1 MNLKRITAA
10 LVACCCMV
18 TATATAYADANL
30 DNIIGA
36 AQAAQGRYYYTGSEW
51 GWVVEV
57 YIATTDDGKLDDSR
71 SLLDSSHAAY
81 LGRAAFVTMLPD
93 TTSRFPG
100 MQRPVSISINGG
112 DNVSLT
118 NSILVSQNCASLGFP
133 DPTVTGAATMKEL
146 FTVGGPALSAAWE
159 ALASQY
165 GGELGLAQRISSV
178 VSNDVRDKI
187 LNAGDPNIIKPGNT
201 LGACPVEYAFVLT
214 PLEYFRINQS
224 VPSTII
230 NWNENYWMGAN
241 EGAVFNRASKRAA
254 QMLLD
259 RLPVEMGQFKGT
271 AAYAQAETLLTN
283 LAVNGEQSKI
293 Q

>member
-81 LGRAAFVTMLPD
+81 LGRAAFVTMSPD

-100 MQRPVSISINGG
+100 MQRPVAISINGG
-112 DNVSLT
+112 DTVSLT
-118 NSILVSQNCASLGFP
+118 NAVAWVDGCASMGFP

-146 FTVGGPALSAAWE
+146 FTVDGPALTASWAAIKT
-159 ALASQY
+159 QN
-165 GGELGLAQRISSV
+165 GGDSGIHQKIASV
-178 VSNDVRDKI
+178 VSSEIRDKI
-187 LNAGDPNIIKPGNT
+187 LNSGDPGIAFPGAS
-201 LGACPVEYAFVLT
+201 GCPVEYAFVLT
-214 PLEYFRINQS
+214 PLEYFRINPN

-259 RLPVEMGQFKGT
+259 RLPVEMGQFQGT

>member
-36 AQAAQGRYYYTGSEW
+36 AQAAQGRYFYTGSEW

-57 YIATTDDGKLDDSR
+57 YIATTEDGKLDDSR

-81 LGRAAFVTMLPD
+81 LGRAAFVTMNPD
-93 TTSRFPG
+93 ATSRFPG

-118 NSILVSQNCASLGFP
+118 NAVAWVDGCASMGFP

-146 FTVGGPALSAAWE
+146 FTVGGPALSAAWT
-159 ALASQY
+159 ALETQN
-165 GGELGLAQRISSV
+165 GGESGLLNKISSV
-178 VSNDVRDKI
+178 VSNTVRDKV
-187 LNAGDPNIIKPGNT
+187 LASGDNAIVKPGAK
-201 LGACPVEYAFVLT
+201 GCPVEYAFVLT
-214 PLEYFRINQS
+214 PLEYFRINPN

-254 QMLLD
+254 QMLLN

-271 AAYAQAETLLTN
+271 TAYAQAETLLTN

>member
-36 AQAAQGRYYYTGSEW
+36 AQAAQGRYFYTGSEW

-57 YIATTDDGKLDDSR
+57 YIATTEDGKLDDSR

-81 LGRAAFVTMLPD
+81 LGRAAFVTMMPEA
-93 TTSRFPG
+93 SARFPG

-118 NSILVSQNCASLGFP
+118 NDIIYYPDCQSSGFP
-133 DPTVTGAATMKEL
+133 DPTVTGAATMKDL
-146 FTVGGPALSAAWE
+146 FTVGGPALSAAVN
-159 ALASQY
+159 ALVQQN
-165 GGELGLAQRISSV
+165 GGAEGFLSKISSV
-178 VSNDVRDKI
+178 VSQEVRDKI
-187 LNAGDPNIIKPGNT
+187 LASGDNGIILPGAS
-201 LGACPVEYAFVLT
+201 GCPVEYAFVLT
-214 PLEYFRINQS
+214 PLEYFRINPN